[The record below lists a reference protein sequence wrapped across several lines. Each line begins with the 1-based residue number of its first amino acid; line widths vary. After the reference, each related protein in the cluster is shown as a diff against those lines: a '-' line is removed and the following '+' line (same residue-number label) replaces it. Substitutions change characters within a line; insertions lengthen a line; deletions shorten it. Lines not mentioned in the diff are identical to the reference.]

1 MTLRE
6 ACNLVIQAAL
16 IGKNQEI
23 LMFDMGNPV
32 KIYDLAIKMI
42 ELSGYIP
49 NQDIMIEEIGLR
61 PGEKLYEELLSDK
74 EISIKT
80 NHPKIVKA
88 KTQNHDFTL
97 LSSSLNKVENYIKNG
112 DNLQIVSEMKIIVP
126 EFNSNNSVYSILD

>member
-1 MTLRE
+1 M
-6 ACNLVIQAAL
+6 
-16 IGKNQEI
+16 
-23 LMFDMGNPV
+23 
-32 KIYDLAIKMI
+32 
-42 ELSGYIP
+42 
-49 NQDIMIEEIGLR
+49 
-61 PGEKLYEELLSDK
+61 LSDK